1 MQIIKALRP
10 PQMLKNLLIFAPI
23 ITLGNYQTSEFITLL
38 NIFFGFSCV
47 VFSTYILND
56 LIDIESDKLHPIKK
70 FRPVASGVMPLSNW
84 TIISSILFLIGIL
97 WLYIIDLTA
106 LVIALIYCSVSIS
119 YSLKL
124 KYFKFVDIL
133 SISFLFILRICIG
146 AFPLSIPLSTYLI
159 IFVFFSSLGI
169 VAGKKYSILNSE
181 KIEGLKVKKF
191 LESSYKPEELLT
203 IVKLSF
209 ITSLTTYIIWILFYK
224 IKVIDYFRTSSLF
237 LSFICLLIFKYFFYI
252 NTKKNSTEDIFN
264 FIKSKSILFLIV
276 LLFTTSS
283 IYGLL

>member
-1 MQIIKALRP
+1 VQIIKALRP

-23 ITLGNYQTSEFITLL
+23 ITLGNYQTSEFYLYFIKY
-38 NIFFGFSCV
+38 FFGFSCV

-124 KYFKFVDIL
+124 K
-133 SISFLFILRICIG
+133 
-146 AFPLSIPLSTYLI
+146 
-159 IFVFFSSLGI
+159 IF
-169 VAGKKYSILNSE
+169 
-181 KIEGLKVKKF
+181 
-191 LESSYKPEELLT
+191 
-203 IVKLSF
+203 
-209 ITSLTTYIIWILFYK
+209 
-224 IKVIDYFRTSSLF
+224 
-237 LSFICLLIFKYFFYI
+237 
-252 NTKKNSTEDIFN
+252 
-264 FIKSKSILFLIV
+264 
-276 LLFTTSS
+276 
-283 IYGLL
+283 